1 MEAGSDTTASILL
14 SYIHA
19 MVRNPEAFKKAQ
31 QEVDAVCGTEHLPT
45 VEDIDKLPYV
55 KACMNEVSKKTQSIS
70 SKNLQL
76 TLLKTLRWRPVAPE
90 GIPHMLTEDDTYQG
104 YHIPK
109 GTMIFAN
116 TWSIHREEGEY
127 VDPDSFVPERFLGNK
142 FGSERPEKE
151 GCDEGR
157 RVTYTFGAGWR
168 ACSGQQVA
176 ENSLVRIFH
185 YIDH

>member
-1 MEAGSDTTASILL
+1 
-14 SYIHA
+14 
-19 MVRNPEAFKKAQ
+19 
-31 QEVDAVCGTEHLPT
+31 
-45 VEDIDKLPYV
+45 
-55 KACMNEVSKKTQSIS
+55 
-70 SKNLQL
+70 
-76 TLLKTLRWRPVAPE
+76 
-90 GIPHMLTEDDTYQG
+90 MLTEDDTYQG
-104 YHIPK
+104 YHLPK
-109 GTMIFAN
+109 GTMVFAN

-127 VDPDSFVPERFLGNK
+127 TDPDSFIPERFLGNK
-142 FGSERPEKE
+142 FGSQRPGQE